1 MFSSSHLSLLPIVA
15 LFITSCDHIS
25 RTPEAGIRP
34 VNTVAVDAQAAR
46 LGTLLPPVEVVGT
59 TTPEQSAIV
68 RARSEGRLE
77 QLHVGVGDKVTAGQ
91 EIARLEDDL
100 LKQALAEANAAL
112 AVARAQA
119 ASVETS
125 VKEAHLTLEQA
136 KIEAERYAQ
145 LVARGFI
152 SQQESE
158 QRATQAQTAAER
170 LSSQTAL
177 LQAARQRVTAQ
188 EALVAQAKER
198 LSYVSITAPM
208 TGQVLEELT
217 DPGNFLQVGGEIV
230 RIGDLSQIEIVAS
243 VSELDL
249 GRVTLG
255 STVSVR
261 LDAFPETTWQ
271 GKVIRISPQADPVNR
286 LVPISVLLSNPT
298 GKLSAGLL
306 ARIDIAPP
314 GDPRV
319 IIPAAALSQGS
330 RNMQTAE
337 GSREPTLTDGR
348 GARVG
353 LASVFVVQDSPQGPV
368 AAERQ
373 VTIGRR
379 VDEQVEVLTGL
390 RMGERVVVRSAQPLT
405 PGTQVRLS
413 AISQTETEEL
423 SHRVIESLSD

>member
-1 MFSSSHLSLLPIVA
+1 MFSSFRILLVPIVA
-15 LFITSCDHIS
+15 LFLISCEYVS
-25 RTPEAGIRP
+25 RTPEAGVRP
-34 VNTVAVDAQAAR
+34 ATTVAVDAQAAR
-46 LGTLLPPVEVVGT
+46 LGTLLPPVEIVGT
-59 TTPEQSAIV
+59 TTPEQSAVV
-68 RARSEGRLE
+68 RARSEGRIE
-77 QLHVGVGDKVTAGQ
+77 QPHVGVGDKVMGGQ

-112 AVARAQA
+112 AAARAEA
-119 ASVETS
+119 ASAETS
-125 VKEAHLTLEQA
+125 VKEAHLTFEQA

-158 QRATQAQTAAER
+158 QRATVARTTAER

-177 LQAARQRVTAQ
+177 LQAARQRVAAQ

-217 DPGNFLQVGGEIV
+217 DPGNFLRVGNGIV

-261 LDAFPETTWQ
+261 LDAFPETVWQ

-286 LVPISVLLSNPT
+286 LVPISVLLLNTT

-306 ARIDIAPP
+306 ARIDIAPR
-314 GDPRV
+314 GESHV
-319 IIPAAALSQGS
+319 IIPAAALSQES
-330 RNMQTAE
+330 RNTQVAE
-337 GSREPTLTDGR
+337 VSREPAATDGQ
-348 GARVG
+348 GNKMG
-353 LASVFVVQDSPQGPV
+353 LATVFIVQETPQGLI
-368 AAERQ
+368 AEERQ

-390 RMGERVVVRSAQPLT
+390 RAGERIVVRSAQPLT
-405 PGTQVRLS
+405 PGAQVQLS
-413 AISQTETEEL
+413 AISQVVT
-423 SHRVIESLSD
+423 DNQ

>member
-1 MFSSSHLSLLPIVA
+1 MISSHYLSLLPILA
-15 LFITSCDHIS
+15 LFITSCEYVS
-25 RTPEAGIRP
+25 RTPEAGVRP
-34 VNTVAVDAQAAR
+34 ADTVAVDAQAAR

-91 EIARLEDDL
+91 EVARLEDDL

-119 ASVETS
+119 ASAETS
-125 VKEAHLTLEQA
+125 VKEARLTLEQA
-136 KIEAERYAQ
+136 KTDAERYAQ

-177 LQAARQRVTAQ
+177 LQAARQRVAAQ

-217 DPGNFLQVGGEIV
+217 DPGNFLQVGGEII
-230 RIGDLSQIEIVAS
+230 RIGDLSQIEIIAS

-261 LDAFPETTWQ
+261 LDAFPETVWQ
-271 GKVIRISPQADPVNR
+271 GKVTRISPQADPVNR
-286 LVPISVLLSNPT
+286 LVPISVLLPNPA

-306 ARIDIAPP
+306 ARIEIVPP
-314 GDPRV
+314 GAPRV
-319 IIPAAALSQGS
+319 IIPAAALSQGA
-330 RNMQTAE
+330 RNLQTAAD
-337 GSREPTLTDGR
+337 SREPALTDWQGGR
-348 GARVG
+348 PGPAN
-353 LASVFVVQDSPQGPV
+353 VFVVEDAPHGHIAV
-368 AAERQ
+368 ERQ
-373 VTIGRR
+373 VKIGRR

-390 RMGERVVVRSAQPLT
+390 RAGERVVVRSAQPLT
-405 PGTQVRLS
+405 PGAQVRLS
-413 AISQTETEEL
+413 AISQKDTKN
-423 SHRVIESLSD
+423 